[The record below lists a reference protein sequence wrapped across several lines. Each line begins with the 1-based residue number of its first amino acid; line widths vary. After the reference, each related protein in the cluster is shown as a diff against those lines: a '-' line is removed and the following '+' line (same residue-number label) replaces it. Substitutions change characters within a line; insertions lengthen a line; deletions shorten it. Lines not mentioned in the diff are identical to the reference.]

1 MIRDQFLDKCL
12 GALVKVVDQGR
23 PSINDDTTCMYRGLG
38 GARCAVGWMILDEH
52 YLPEMEGKPVMVSRY
67 KEQDL
72 MTCRIVEAAGAINDA
87 EVQLLSDLQDAHDM
101 YDCEHNALTFM
112 GKVVTKFRKAVN
124 VSMTDVFTTEQ
135 HAKVNDVLIKLE
147 AEHCECLNTCS

>member
-1 MIRDQFLDKCL
+1 MIRDEFLDKCL

-38 GARCAVGWMILDEH
+38 GARCAVGWMIPDEH
-52 YLPEMEGKPVMVSRY
+52 YLPEMEGKPVMISRY

-72 MTCRIVEAAGAINDA
+72 MTCRIVEAAGAMEED

-101 YDCEHNALTFM
+101 YDREDDALTFM
-112 GKVVTKFRKAVN
+112 GKVVTKFCKAVK

-135 HAKVNDVLIKLE
+135 HAKVNGVLIKLE